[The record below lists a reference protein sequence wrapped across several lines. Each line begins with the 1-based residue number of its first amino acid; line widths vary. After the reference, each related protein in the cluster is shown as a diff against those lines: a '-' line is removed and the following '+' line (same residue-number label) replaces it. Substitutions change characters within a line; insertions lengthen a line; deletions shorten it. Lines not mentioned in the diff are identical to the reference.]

1 MNQQTPVHD
10 RLLASGKSL
19 FAELGYEGAS
29 TSAIARMAGTS
40 ESQLVRHFGGKA
52 GLLEA
57 IFNANWALLNPVM
70 RKKMAA
76 AANARD
82 AILEVLS
89 VMIDAFGKDH
99 DIAFLFLFE
108 GRRLRG
114 TRHEVLLSKGFL
126 EFSASLLTLIER
138 GQRDGS
144 FVTDIDRAAILSA
157 IMATAEGMM
166 RDRLIA
172 ERSGR
177 PLPYSENEIIRV
189 VARMMN
195 GLGTG

>member
-1 MNQQTPVHD
+1 MNDPIPVHD

-29 TSAIARMAGTS
+29 TAAIARKAGTS

-52 GLLEA
+52 GLLEG

-70 RKKMAA
+70 KAKTKATS
-76 AANARD
+76 NARE
-82 AILEVLS
+82 AILQILS

-114 TRHEVLLSKGFL
+114 TKHEVLLSKGFL
-126 EFSASLLTLIER
+126 EFTASLLVLIER

-144 FVTDIDRAAILSA
+144 FTTDIDRTALLSA

-177 PLPYSENEIIRV
+177 PQPYSEAEIMRV
-189 VARMMN
+189 VARMIN
-195 GLGTG
+195 GLAPG